1 MQAAGNA
8 EWEPGR
14 QQAVP
19 RGRGWQAVKGSD
31 SDGFL
36 GLRDGGQSPGGGETR
51 ALAPRVRLGGPV
63 KDFALGPSFLEALPG
78 GVSA

>member
-1 MQAAGNA
+1 M
-8 EWEPGR
+8 
-14 QQAVP
+14 
-19 RGRGWQAVKGSD
+19 KGSD

-63 KDFALGPSFLEALPG
+63 KDLALGPSFLEALPG